1 MGSHRVRWLSG
12 LLAVL
17 LLAVL
22 VLLHRGQLFPPRGLT
37 MVEQP
42 CAAVLNSKL
51 MLPEG
56 DWGATC
62 AYHADNKRL
71 IAAGIRPQLV
81 LFGDSLFQDWAEVQP
96 GLFGDNWVG
105 RGVRGQ
111 GTMRL
116 LARFRPDVIA
126 LKPRTVII
134 AGGINDLIAADT
146 LIGPDQYIANIE
158 SLVDLAQA
166 NGIMVILATLPPVD
180 RFAVRPGFA
189 PQAMTVA
196 LNRALRELAQRR
208 ALVLADFNAVLV
220 APDGVSQ
227 RAGFSDDGIHPT
239 AAAYRALEPVV
250 RAALAEA
257 EAKRNKAVP

>member
-1 MGSHRVRWLSG
+1 MTPWRPRWRIGALAAV

-17 LLAVL
+17 A
-22 VLLHRGQLFPPRGLT
+22 LLHRTLLFPPHGLT

-42 CAAVLNSKL
+42 CAAVADSKL

-56 DWGATC
+56 DWAAMC
-62 AYHADNKRL
+62 AYHADNRRL

-81 LFGDSLFQDWAEVQP
+81 LFGDSLFQDWGELQP
-96 GLFGDNWVG
+96 GLFNDNWVN

-126 LKPRTVII
+126 LKPQTVII

-158 SLVDLAQA
+158 SLVDLAEA
-166 NGIMVILATLPPVD
+166 GGITVILATLPPVD

-189 PQAMTVA
+189 PQALTVE
-196 LNRALRELAQRR
+196 LNRRLRDLARR
-208 ALVLADFNAVLV
+208 RGLVLADFNAVLV
-220 APDGVSQ
+220 APDGTSQ
-227 RAGFSDDGIHPT
+227 RAGFSEDGIHPT

-250 RAALAEA
+250 RSALAEA
-257 EAKRNKAVP
+257 EAKRDKVNR

>member
-1 MGSHRVRWLSG
+1 MLGPRWRIGG
-12 LLAVL
+12 LAAVL
-17 LLAVL
+17 LALLA
-22 VLLHRGQLFPPRGLT
+22 LLHRGLLFPPRGLT

-42 CAAVLNSKL
+42 CAAVADSKL
-51 MLPEG
+51 MLPSG
-56 DWGATC
+56 DWGAIC
-62 AYHADNKRL
+62 AYHADNARL
-71 IAAGIRPQLV
+71 IAAGTRPRLV
-81 LFGDSLFQDWAEVQP
+81 LFGDSVFQDWGELQP
-96 GLFGDNWVG
+96 GLFNDSWVG

-146 LIGPDQYIANIE
+146 LIGPDQFIANIE
-158 SLVDLAQA
+158 SLVDLAEA
-166 NGIMVILATLPPVD
+166 KGITVILATLPPVD
-180 RFAVRPGFA
+180 RFVVRPGFA
-189 PQAMTVA
+189 PQAMTA
-196 LNRALRELAQRR
+196 KLNRRLRDLAQRR
-208 ALVLADFNAVLV
+208 GLVLADFNAVLV
-220 APDGVSQ
+220 APDGLSQ

-239 AAAYRALEPVV
+239 LAAYRALEPVV